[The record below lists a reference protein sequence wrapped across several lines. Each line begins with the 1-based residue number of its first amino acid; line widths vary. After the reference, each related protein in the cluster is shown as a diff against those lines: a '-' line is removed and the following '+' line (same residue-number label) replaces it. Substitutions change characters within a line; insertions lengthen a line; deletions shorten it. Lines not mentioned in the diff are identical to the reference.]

1 MFFFQLRHSEVK
13 MEKKKLKFVAILNSG
28 SFKKSSTFI
37 VLDLE
42 KPVRPGSDF
51 PCLVLGKVKLSS
63 ERRFKE
69 EQRNYF

>member
-13 MEKKKLKFVAILNSG
+13 KEKKIKIFFAILNSG
-28 SFKKSSTFI
+28 SFKNSSTFI
-37 VLDLE
+37 VLELE
-42 KPVRPGSDF
+42 KPVRLGSDF
-51 PCLVLGKVKLSS
+51 PCIVLGKVKLSS